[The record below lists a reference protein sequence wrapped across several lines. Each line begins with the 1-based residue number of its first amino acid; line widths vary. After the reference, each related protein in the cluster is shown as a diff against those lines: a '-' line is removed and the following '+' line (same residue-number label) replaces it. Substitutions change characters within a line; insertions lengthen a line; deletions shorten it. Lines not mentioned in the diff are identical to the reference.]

1 MPRPPLDRFVE
12 HLPRVTYYKPAGIP
26 MRDLD
31 EVCLTVDELEALRL
45 KDVEG
50 LEQEE
55 GAVRMGV
62 ARTTFRRILVTARA
76 KVARALTEG
85 KAIRIEGGNY
95 QVTTSKRFKC
105 ENCGLI
111 WEVPS
116 RTDQVRTDQEEANMT
131 CPECK
136 AGRIR
141 RVDHGRHGF
150 GNRPCGW
157 HGGNGI

>member
-1 MPRPPLDRFVE
+1 MPRPPLGRFVE
-12 HLPRVTYYKPAGIP
+12 CVPRVTYFKPAGVP

-31 EVCLTVDELEALRL
+31 EVCLTVDEIEALRL

-55 GAVRMGV
+55 GALRMGV

-95 QVTTSKRFKC
+95 RVEPLRRFKC
-105 ENCGLI
+105 EDCGFT
-111 WEVPS
+111 WEVPFGTGQKGVDMS
-116 RTDQVRTDQEEANMT
+116 

-136 AGRIR
+136 TGRIHR
-141 RVDHGRHGF
+141 IDREGHGF
-150 GNRPCGW
+150 GNRPWGW
-157 HGGNGI
+157 RGGHARE